1 MSEIFAPKDSAKSL
15 EYLKQAFNYAK
26 QLSEPYYI
34 ADVALE
40 IGNFYLL
47 RKDFENSFKY
57 FVLAK
62 NTAKTSMSK
71 DNSEKFES
79 KIEYLKKFISQ
90 EQFENLRE
98 KYDK

>member
-1 MSEIFAPKDSAKSL
+1 M
-15 EYLKQAFNYAK
+15 
-26 QLSEPYYI
+26 
-34 ADVALE
+34 E

-47 RKDFENSFKY
+47 RKDFENAFKY
-57 FVLAK
+57 FVIAK

-79 KIEYLKKFISQ
+79 KIEYLKKFVSHD
-90 EQFENLRE
+90 QFEKLWE